1 MAGGAD
7 ANNGGRVTT
16 RELYDSLKE
25 LNKEQSDERRAM
37 EDRIMAKVDCLP
49 ALKNQVDTN
58 KDEIKQLRRRSD
70 LVDTLE
76 GLFGIA
82 VAIFFGTRK

>member
-1 MAGGAD
+1 MSGGTE

-16 RELYDSLKE
+16 RELYNALQDQ
-25 LNKEQSDERRAM
+25 NKERWDM
-37 EDRIMAKVDCLP
+37 EQRIMAKVDCLP

-70 LVDTLE
+70 VIDTLE
-76 GLFGIA
+76 GLFGVA
-82 VAIFFGTRK
+82 VAIFLGTRE